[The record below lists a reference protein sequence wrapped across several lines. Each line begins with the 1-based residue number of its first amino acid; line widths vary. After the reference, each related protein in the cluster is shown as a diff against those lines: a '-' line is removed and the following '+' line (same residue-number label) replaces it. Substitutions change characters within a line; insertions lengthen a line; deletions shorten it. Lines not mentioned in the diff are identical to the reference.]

1 MVLFFMTLSENFK
14 KIILEIERE
23 INTIE
28 WADATIQSV
37 LWSLEVNKEIKG
49 DDKNWMVND
58 LRQNLNKKEKALATL
73 NYLKQEKLQKEMKR
87 LKMEG
92 TPDEY
97 LEVLE
102 KTKKRAGVYN
112 LWQQKK
118 DKETLRDI
126 KKNPHKII
134 KLKTDDVFERKNT
147 QMYNKINYKDL
158 NPKQQENYNFHKI
171 SAVLADY
178 GFTTIKLYDDWKNA
192 DFIAQHK
199 DQKIFLKVQLK
210 SRFSIDKKYMNKD
223 MYICFQVKDGVYL
236 YPHDE
241 AVQFVLNNSK
251 VGETKSW
258 KKEGIYNWPTLTKKY
273 EDYLKSYKL
282 KK

>member
-1 MVLFFMTLSENFK
+1 MTLSENFK

-28 WADATIQSV
+28 WADATIQSI

-73 NYLKQEKLQKEMKR
+73 NYLKQDKLQKEMKR

-134 KLKTDDVFERKNT
+134 KLKTDDVFERKNI

-273 EDYLKSYKL
+273 EVYLKSYKL
-282 KK
+282 KN

>member
-1 MVLFFMTLSENFK
+1 MTLSENFK

-118 DKETLRDI
+118 DKEALRDI

-171 SAVLADY
+171 SSVLADY

-258 KKEGIYNWPTLTKKY
+258 KKEGIYNWPSLTKKY